1 MYIHLD
7 AEIFELV
14 DRAASTN
21 FCRDVDLVG
30 RTVPSYCGKELPQS
44 KSNLDS
50 LDLALAQPTF
60 SQLSDHVST
69 TDKRFGRYIYYL
81 THINR
86 TISSLSLG
94 QRSLD
99 TTIAENEM
107 QWRLRNRDDNFLV
120 RKSMTLKGEDEL
132 TLDEEST
139 LGALSTNE
147 QKYIDKR
154 KCVDDLYLERFRRMT
169 NRKVCSSEQMLKIK
183 LLLNGKAPVAK
194 TGQEEVPRGSGKSSK
209 YSSGK
214 DNMKRENRVSLDN
227 YIQSNCDYEKYYRM
241 EHFVH
246 GHVPNSVF
254 ESFLKNASKRRI
266 EHSKR
271 VYQRNM
277 EEKMLRKKLQRIR
290 ERQKKVKSK
299 HCS

>member
-1 MYIHLD
+1 LYILLD

-14 DRAASTN
+14 DRVASTA
-21 FCRDVDLVG
+21 FHRDIDLVG
-30 RTVPSYCGKELPQS
+30 RMVPSYCGNELTQS

-69 TDKRFGRYIYYL
+69 TDKRFGRYIHYL
-81 THINR
+81 THINH

-107 QWRLRNRDDNFLV
+107 QWQLRNRDDNFLV
-120 RKSMTLKGEDEL
+120 RKSMTLKCKDEL

-139 LGALSTNE
+139 LGALSKNE
-147 QKYIDKR
+147 LKYIEKR
-154 KCVDDLYLERFRRMT
+154 KCADDLYLERLRRMT
-169 NRKVCSSEQMLKIK
+169 NRKICSSEQMLKIK
-183 LLLNGKAPVAK
+183 MLLNGKAPVGKAR
-194 TGQEEVPRGSGKSSK
+194 QDVVPRETGISSK
-209 YSSGK
+209 HSRGK
-214 DNMKRENRVSLDN
+214 QNKKRENRVSLDN
-227 YIQSNCDYEKYYRM
+227 YIQSNRDYKKYYRM
-241 EHFVH
+241 EHFAH

-254 ESFLKNASKRRI
+254 ESFLKNASKRRVD
-266 EHSKR
+266 HSQR
-271 VYQRNM
+271 IYQRNM
-277 EEKMLRKKLQRIR
+277 EEKKLRKKLQRIR